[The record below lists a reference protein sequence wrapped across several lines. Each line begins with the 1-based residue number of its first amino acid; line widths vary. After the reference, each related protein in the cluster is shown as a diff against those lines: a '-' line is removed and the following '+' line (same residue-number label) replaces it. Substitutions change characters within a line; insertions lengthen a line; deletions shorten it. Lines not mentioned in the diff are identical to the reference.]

1 MAKPLIAL
9 VGRPNVGKSTLFNR
23 LVGERAAIVED
34 LPGTTR
40 DRLYGEFEWR
50 GRQIAVVDTGG
61 MIPGVEE
68 DISESVFEQAQLAI
82 QEADA
87 IVFVLDSRTG
97 ITPLDQEISELL
109 RRTRKPL
116 VVVAN
121 KADNTKQEST
131 AAEFY
136 ELGLGDPI
144 AISAARGLNT
154 GDFLDQVYELLPA
167 PIDREADEDRVRVA
181 IVGRPN
187 VGKSSLVNALTGQKR
202 AVVSNTPG
210 TTRDAVDTFLEH
222 KGQGIILV
230 DTAGIRRRGKITPG
244 IERYSVLRA
253 MRAIDRADVAVLL
266 VDATEPLAAQDAH
279 VAGFVQ
285 EQAKG
290 LIVAVNKWDLVP
302 KETHTMAQFERLIRN
317 ELKFMPYVP
326 FVFISSKSG
335 QRVENVLDLALQ
347 IAEERKKR
355 IATGV
360 LNDAVRRML
369 AEHQTPSSRGKILK
383 VFYVTQVAT
392 DPPTFVVWVN
402 NPALVHFGF
411 RRFLEN
417 RLREKF
423 GFFGTPI
430 RVFFRA
436 RAQETATAR

>member
-1 MAKPLIAL
+1 MPKPLIAL

-40 DRLYGEFEWR
+40 DRLYGEFDWR
-50 GRQIAVVDTGG
+50 GRRIAVVDTGG

-68 DISESVFEQAQLAI
+68 DMSESVFEQAQLAI
-82 QEADA
+82 AEADA

-97 ITPLDQEISELL
+97 ITPVDEEIAELL

-116 VVVAN
+116 VIAAN
-121 KADNTKQEST
+121 KADNTKQEMNAT
-131 AAEFY
+131 EFHA
-136 ELGLGDPI
+136 LGLGDPI
-144 AISAARGLNT
+144 PLSAARGLNT
-154 GDFLDQVYELLPA
+154 GDFLDRVTALLP
-167 PIDREADEDRVRVA
+167 PQLGVEEEEDRLRVA

-187 VGKSSLVNALTGQKR
+187 VGKSSLVNSITGEKR
-202 AVVSNTPG
+202 AVVSKIPG
-210 TTRDAVDTFLEH
+210 TTRDAVDTLVDH
-222 KGQGIILV
+222 KGNAIVLV
-230 DTAGIRRRGKITPG
+230 DTAGIRRRGKIANG
-244 IERYSVLRA
+244 VERYSVLRA

-266 VDATEPLAAQDAH
+266 IDATELLAAQDTH

-290 LIVAVNKWDLVP
+290 MIVAVNKWDLIA
-302 KETHTMAQFERLIRN
+302 KESHTMAQYERQVRN
-317 ELKFMPYVP
+317 EFKFMPYVP
-326 FVFISSKSG
+326 IVFISAKSG
-335 QRVENVLDLALQ
+335 QRVDNVLELALQ
-347 IAEERKKR
+347 IAQERKKR
-355 IATGV
+355 IPTGT

-383 VFYVTQVAT
+383 LFYVTQVAT

-402 NPALVHFGF
+402 NPTLVHFGF

-417 RLREKF
+417 RLRDKF

-436 RAQETATAR
+436 RAHEPVGNR

>member
-1 MAKPLIAL
+1 MTKPLIAL

-23 LVGERAAIVED
+23 LVGERSAIVED

-40 DRLYGEFEWR
+40 DRLYGEYDWR
-50 GRQIAVVDTGG
+50 GRRVAVVDTGG

-68 DISESVFEQAQLAI
+68 DITESVFEQARLAI
-82 QEADA
+82 GEADT

-97 ITPLDQEISELL
+97 ITPVDEEIAEIL

-116 VVVAN
+116 VVVGN
-121 KADNTKQEST
+121 KADNTKQEMNV
-131 AAEFY
+131 AEFHA
-136 ELGLGDPI
+136 LGLGDPI
-144 AISAARGLNT
+144 PISAARGLNT
-154 GDFLDQVYELLPA
+154 GDFLDRVNELLP
-167 PIDREADEDRVRVA
+167 PQTEPDVDEDRVRVA
-181 IVGRPN
+181 IIGRPN
-187 VGKSSLVNALTGQKR
+187 VGKSSLVNSLTGQKR
-202 AVVSNTPG
+202 AVVSSVPG
-210 TTRDAVDTFLEH
+210 TTRDAVDTLVEH
-222 KGQGIILV
+222 KGHGIVLV
-230 DTAGIRRRGKITPG
+230 DTAGIRRRGKITHG

-266 VDATEPLAAQDAH
+266 IDATEPLAAQDAH

-290 LIVAVNKWDLVP
+290 MVVAVNKWDLIA
-302 KETHTMAQFERLIRN
+302 KESHTMAQFERLIRN
-317 ELKFMPYVP
+317 ELKFMSYVP
-326 FVFISSKSG
+326 IVFISAKSG

-355 IATGV
+355 IPTGV

-369 AEHQTPSSRGKILK
+369 AEHQTPSSRGKLLK
-383 VFYVTQVAT
+383 LFYVTQVAT

-402 NPALVHFGF
+402 NPTLVHFGF

-417 RLREKF
+417 RLRDKF

-436 RAQETATAR
+436 RAKETAAAR